1 MLVKNF
7 KLKVKMSTQLA
18 TITQT
23 QTIMQCII
31 YMNCRWLPNNDMKH
45 YSTNWIEMVRILDN
59 EINFIATMSL
69 SPSLG
74 LCVTNRCVKLIF
86 FIDL

>member
-7 KLKVKMSTQLA
+7 KLKVKMSTQLV

-31 YMNCRWLPNNDMKH
+31 YMNCRWLLNNDMKH
-45 YSTNWIEMVRILDN
+45 CSTNWIEMVRILDKAMN
-59 EINFIATMSL
+59 IYRL
-69 SPSLG
+69 D
-74 LCVTNRCVKLIF
+74 VKI
-86 FIDL
+86 